1 MLRGQLSTHSN
12 AILLLSSSTL
22 PFGELSRCVV
32 HLLSSFSL
40 PRLFRLF
47 QRHLVLSIPPLPPKN
62 PLSRFRPAFL
72 DRRRRLLQY
81 WLANILLHPEIG
93 GVDVVKKWVI
103 N

>member
-1 MLRGQLSTHSN
+1 M
-12 AILLLSSSTL
+12 
-22 PFGELSRCVV
+22 PFGELSRCVI